1 MVIPI
6 RFYLLP
12 LLLLTLPACKEKA
25 ASIKPIVSSITES
38 VYASGVVKPDG
49 QYKVYANTGGVVKS
63 ILVNEGDI
71 VKKGQIIATLSNDA
85 LIANSR
91 TSGITANFNDV
102 KNNQSKI
109 TEAEHNVEI
118 AKLKMEND
126 AMLLVRQRNLWQ
138 QDIGTKVEL
147 DNRILSAKNSKA
159 GYENALLQLQNLK
172 KQLQYNA
179 SQSASNQQAA
189 SALAADLSVRSKVN
203 GKVFT
208 LIKKQGEMI
217 TAQTPL
223 AVIGDDASFF
233 IELQIDENDITR
245 IQPNL
250 RVFITMDSY
259 KDKVFEAKITRL
271 IPYMN
276 EQTRTFTVEAH
287 FAKPPPALY
296 PNLTAEASILISKK
310 DNALLIPTDYLMND
324 NFVQLKNGKRKK
336 VVTGVKDYR
345 QIEIISGLA
354 PNDEI
359 LKPQL

>member
-6 RFYLLP
+6 RFYLP
-12 LLLLTLPACKEKA
+12 LLLLPALPACKEKA
-25 ASIKPIVSSITES
+25 ASTKPIVSSITES
-38 VYASGVVKPDG
+38 VYASGIVKPDG
-49 QYKVYANTGGVVKS
+49 QYKVYANTGGVIKS

-109 TEAEHNVEI
+109 KEAEYNVEQ
-118 AKLKMEND
+118 AQLKMEND
-126 AMLLVRQRNLWQ
+126 AVFLTRQRNLWQ
-138 QDIGTKVEL
+138 QDIGTKAEL
-147 DNRILSAKNSKA
+147 DNRILAAKNSKA
-159 GYENALLQLQNLK
+159 AYENALLQLQNLK

-189 SALAADLSVRSKVN
+189 SALAADLNVRSNVN

-208 LIKKQGEMI
+208 LTKKQGEMV

-223 AVIGDDASFF
+223 AVIGEDASFF

-245 IQPNL
+245 IQPGL
-250 RVFITMDSY
+250 TVFITMNSY
-259 KDKVFEAKITRL
+259 KNKVFEAKITRL

-287 FAKPPPALY
+287 FTKPPPTLY
-296 PNLTAEASILISKK
+296 PNLTTEANILISKK
-310 DNALLIPTDYLMND
+310 DNALLIPTDYLLND
-324 NFVQLKNGKRKK
+324 NVVQLKNGEKKK
-336 VVTGVKDYR
+336 VVTGAKDYR
-345 QIEIISGLA
+345 QIEIISGLS